1 VNTERPDHDDAA
13 AAQAAQAAGEAS
25 GRPETPEPAGT
36 PPAPAP
42 QYAADGAPGARTDT
56 DGEAGRGRSGRG
68 RSPLAAAS
76 VAAAVLLVGGGGAY
90 LATDASGDTGDRT
103 AATAPGGGHRTP
115 PPLVLD
121 GLRAPGT
128 GDNGNGDG
136 SGGAANGIA
145 PGEPNPYGTPY
156 RAAGPLPTGPGSAPV
171 YVPRGEVTR
180 AQVARLARALGVTGT
195 PVADA
200 RSWQAG
206 TGKDGAGPV
215 LRVTRQAPGA
225 WTFSRYAP
233 GTDDCKGVLCAH
245 DPAAPAAHP
254 VSVAA
259 AEKAAA
265 PVLKALGQDGAEV
278 DAGQVMGAQRVVEAD
293 PRVGGLP
300 TYGWTT
306 TLTIGVR
313 GEVVGG
319 SGQLAAPVK
328 ADTYPVL
335 SARRTLDLMN
345 AAPRTDHRM
354 GIGGCT
360 LPVAPQDRLEQ
371 PCGAAASPA
380 APRAAATIDS
390 AVFGLAAH
398 SSGGRPA
405 LVPSWLFQVRAP
417 AGQKAFTVTYPA
429 VDPRYLT
436 SAGTPSGQPSPPSSG
451 TSGPGSGPTVTR
463 DVRVTGYRA
472 AGDDLTV
479 SFEGGVCADYTASA
493 KEGPDRVTVT
503 VTQTSQRDRVCILVA
518 KEYQRTV
525 HLDHPLDGRTV
536 VGSDGHRI
544 PPAAGAGLPR
554 SSGAVR

>member
-13 AAQAAQAAGEAS
+13 AAQAAGETS
-25 GRPETPEPAGT
+25 GRPETPKPAGT

-42 QYAADGAPGARTDT
+42 EHAADGAPGARTDT
-56 DGEAGRGRSGRG
+56 DEKAGRGRSGRG

-76 VAAAVLLVGGGGAY
+76 VAVAVLLVGGGGAY
-90 LATDASGDTGDRT
+90 LATDASGDTGGPT
-103 AATAPGGGHRTP
+103 GATAPGGGHGTP

-128 GDNGNGDG
+128 GDGG
-136 SGGAANGIA
+136 SDGAANGIA
-145 PGEPNPYGTPY
+145 PGEPDPYGTAY

-171 YVPRGEVTR
+171 YVPGGEVTR
-180 AQVARLARALGVTGT
+180 AEVARLARALGVTGT

-200 RSWQAG
+200 RSWRVG

-233 GTDDCKGVLCAH
+233 GTDDCKGLLCAH

-254 VSVAA
+254 VSAAA

-265 PVLKALGQDGAEV
+265 PVLEALGQDDAEV
-278 DAGQVMGAQRVVEAD
+278 DAGQVMGAQRVVDAD

-306 TLTIGVR
+306 TLTIGVQ

-319 SGQLAAPVK
+319 SGRLAAPVK

-335 SARRTLDLMN
+335 SAQRTLDLMN
-345 AAPRTDHRM
+345 GAPHTDHRM

-360 LPVAPQDRLEQ
+360 RPVAPKDRLEQ
-371 PCGAAASPA
+371 PCGAPASPA
-380 APRAAATIDS
+380 APQAAATIDS
-390 AVFGLAAH
+390 AVFGLAAYT
-398 SSGGRPA
+398 SGGRPA

-417 AGQKAFTVTYPA
+417 AGQQAFTVAYPA

-436 SAGTPSGQPSPPSSG
+436 SAGTPSGQPSPPPSG
-451 TSGPGSGPTVTR
+451 TSGPGSGRTVTR

-493 KEGPDRVTVT
+493 KESSDRVTVT